1 MCYEWLRSNSDC
13 TDGCER
19 VPDCADADSREIL
32 GEIAVLLDTVATLK
46 EMYRISSSRLEKAMC
61 EIKALKDEIDFYE
74 STQKVRFINDRTG
87 CA

>member
-1 MCYEWLRSNSDC
+1 MCYERLRSNSDC
-13 TDGCER
+13 A
-19 VPDCADADSREIL
+19 DCSECVSDRTDADIRQLL
-32 GEIAVLLDTVATLK
+32 GEIAVLLETVATLK